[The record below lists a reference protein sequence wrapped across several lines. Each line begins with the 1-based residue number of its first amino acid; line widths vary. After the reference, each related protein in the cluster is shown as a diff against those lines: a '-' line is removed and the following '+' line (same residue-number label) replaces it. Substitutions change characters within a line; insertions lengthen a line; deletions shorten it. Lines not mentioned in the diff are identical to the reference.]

1 MSSLCQFGSLWMGMF
16 NLLTKNKLNESFNP
30 PHHLSFF
37 FPLILYLLQ
46 FPSYYYNS
54 SSQEKLGSLNTFVFF
69 IIFYHV
75 LEFFSIEQTN
85 KNSLLFVFQQTE
97 ISQFSRILRYSAE
110 ESQISF
116 FLVFLVVF
124 AIQ

>member
-1 MSSLCQFGSLWMGMF
+1 MKALIHRTTFL
-16 NLLTKNKLNESFNP
+16 
-30 PHHLSFF
+30 F
-37 FPLILYLLQ
+37 FPLILYLLH
-46 FPSYYYNS
+46 FPSYNS

-97 ISQFSRILRYSAE
+97 ISQFSRILRYPAE
-110 ESQISF
+110 ENQI
-116 FLVFLVVF
+116 
-124 AIQ
+124 

>member
-1 MSSLCQFGSLWMGMF
+1 MKALIHRTTFL
-16 NLLTKNKLNESFNP
+16 
-30 PHHLSFF
+30 F
-37 FPLILYLLQ
+37 FPLILYLL
-46 FPSYYYNS
+46 FPSYYS

-97 ISQFSRILRYSAE
+97 ISQFSRILRYPAE
-110 ESQISF
+110 EKQI
-116 FLVFLVVF
+116 
-124 AIQ
+124 